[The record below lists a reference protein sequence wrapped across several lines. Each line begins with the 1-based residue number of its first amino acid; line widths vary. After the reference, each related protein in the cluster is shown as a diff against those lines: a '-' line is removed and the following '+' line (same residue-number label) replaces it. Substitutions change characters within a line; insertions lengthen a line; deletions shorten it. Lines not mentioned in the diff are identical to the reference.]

1 MKKSTLKKY
10 ANLIAKIGA
19 NVQRGQEV
27 KVYAHLEVAY
37 FVEYVV
43 EAAYKLGA
51 KSVKVEWM
59 YDPVSILN
67 VKYQKVE
74 TLGEVKDW
82 QIARL
87 KEETTTLPVHIY
99 LESASPDSL
108 NAMNQEKFA
117 QAQQLRYPIVKP
129 YSDEMD
135 NKYQWVIAAVPG
147 EEWARKIFPNL
158 SKKQA
163 VAKLWD
169 AILFASRADGFN
181 PIRNWEEHNQRLAD
195 HARKLN
201 LLELRKLYIRSQN
214 GTDLTIG
221 LLPDALFIA
230 GGETSLKG
238 IYFNPNI
245 PTEECF
251 TSPNRNDTEGIVYA
265 SKPLSFRGQL
275 IENFYL
281 KFEHGKVVEAHAEK
295 NDEFLQTMINM
306 DEGARYLGEVALV
319 PKESP
324 INQLN
329 FLFYNTL
336 FDENAAC
343 HIALG
348 AGFTNTI
355 IDYNRYTREQLTEK
369 GVNDSMI
376 HVDLMIGTDD
386 MQIEGETKSGKL
398 VTIFANGTWADN

>member
-10 ANLIAKIGA
+10 ANLIAKTGA
-19 NVQRGQEV
+19 NVQRNQDV
-27 KVYAHLEVAY
+27 IVYANIEIAY
-37 FVEYVV
+37 FVTYVV
-43 EAAYKLGA
+43 EACYKLGA
-51 KSVKVEWM
+51 RSIKVEWSFE
-59 YDPVSILN
+59 DVQKLH
-67 VKYQKVE
+67 VKYESVE
-74 TLGEVKDW
+74 TLGEVLSW
-82 QIARL
+82 Q
-87 KEETTTLPVHIY
+87 EEKFKYQTETLPVRIY
-99 LESASPDSL
+99 LESSSPDSL
-108 NAMNQEKFA
+108 KGINQEKLSKS
-117 QAQQLRYPIVKP
+117 QKLRYPIIKP
-129 YSDEMD
+129 YIDEME

-147 EEWARKIFPNL
+147 QEWATKVFPDL

-163 VAKLWD
+163 RMKLWD

-181 PIRNWEEHNQRLAD
+181 PLRSWEEHNLNLAN

-214 GTDLTIG
+214 GTDLEIG
-221 LLPDALFIA
+221 LIPDALFIA
-230 GGETSLKG
+230 GGDQSLKG

-251 TSPNRNDTEGIVYA
+251 TTPMRGKAEGIVYA
-265 SKPLSFRGQL
+265 SKPLSFRGEL

-281 KFEHGKVVEAHAEK
+281 RFENGKVVEAHAEK
-295 NDEFLQTMINM
+295 NDDLLQILLNT

-329 FLFYNTL
+329 MLFYNTL

-348 AGFTNTI
+348 RGFTNCI
-355 IDYNRYTREQLTEK
+355 IDYNRYTLEQLQEK

-376 HVDLMIGTDD
+376 HIDIMIGTDD
-386 MQIEGETKSGKL
+386 MQIEGETKHGQL
-398 VTIFANGTWADN
+398 VTIFRNGTWA

>member
-59 YDPVSILN
+59 YDPISILN

-251 TSPNRNDTEGIVYA
+251 TSPNRNETEGIVYA

-295 NDEFLQTMINM
+295 NDELLQTMINM

>member
-1 MKKSTLKKY
+1 MKKTTLKKY
-10 ANLIAKIGA
+10 ANLIAKMGA

-27 KVYAHLEVAY
+27 KVYAHLEIAY

-51 KSVKVEWM
+51 KSVKVEWQ
-59 YDPVSILN
+59 YDPISILN

-82 QIARL
+82 QIAKL
-87 KEETTTLPVHIY
+87 KEETTTLPVYIY
-99 LESASPDSL
+99 LESSSPDSL

-117 QAQQLRYPIVKP
+117 QAQQLRHPIVKP
-129 YSDEMD
+129 YNDEMD
-135 NKYQWVIAAVPG
+135 NKYQWVIAAAPG
-147 EEWARKIFPNL
+147 VEWARKIFPNL

-251 TSPNRNDTEGIVYA
+251 TSPNRNETEGIVYA

-281 KFEHGKVVEAHAEK
+281 RFEKGKVVEAHAEK
-295 NDEFLQTMINM
+295 NDELLQTMLSM
-306 DEGARYLGEVALV
+306 DESSRYLGEVALV

-386 MQIEGETKSGKL
+386 MQIEGETKTGHL
-398 VTIFANGTWADN
+398 VTIFANGTWADF